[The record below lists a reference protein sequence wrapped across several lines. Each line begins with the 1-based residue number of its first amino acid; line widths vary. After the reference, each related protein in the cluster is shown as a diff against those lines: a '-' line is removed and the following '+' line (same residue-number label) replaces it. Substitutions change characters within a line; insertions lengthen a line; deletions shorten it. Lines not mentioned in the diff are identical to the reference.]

1 MIYKC
6 KNCGGN
12 VVYDPD
18 RKAMHCPYCDG
29 IETQDKAP
37 GGGMELCANCGAPIE
52 AGDYRS
58 AVKCEY
64 CGHYTIFD
72 ERVEGVYEPRLILP
86 FKMGKAAAVS
96 CLEKE
101 FSRRVFVPESFL
113 SQATVEK
120 MEGSYIPFWLYDMKA
135 DCHYSGTGTTV
146 RVWVSGDTEYTETSY
161 FQVNRDVDVDF
172 EKLPVDASLE
182 MEDQV
187 MDMMEPYQYE
197 ALENFRPE
205 YMSGFLGEVYNQ
217 SAEVLEP
224 RAEDRARKDASV
236 MLHNTMGGYTTLIP
250 QQETIRMHDI
260 QTKYALLPVWWYRYS
275 YEGQNYDCFVN
286 GQTGKVIGKAPLCK
300 KRIFAYSGTFFAS
313 LTIILMLIKGILEV
327 L

>member
-101 FSRRVFVPESFL
+101 LSRRVFAPESFL

-146 RVWVSGDTEYTETSY
+146 RVWVSGDTEYTETS
-161 FQVNRDVDVDF
+161 
-172 EKLPVDASLE
+172 
-182 MEDQV
+182 
-187 MDMMEPYQYE
+187 
-197 ALENFRPE
+197 
-205 YMSGFLGEVYNQ
+205 
-217 SAEVLEP
+217 
-224 RAEDRARKDASV
+224 
-236 MLHNTMGGYTTLIP
+236 
-250 QQETIRMHDI
+250 
-260 QTKYALLPVWWYRYS
+260 
-275 YEGQNYDCFVN
+275 
-286 GQTGKVIGKAPLCK
+286 
-300 KRIFAYSGTFFAS
+300 
-313 LTIILMLIKGILEV
+313 
-327 L
+327 

>member
-1 MIYKC
+1 
-6 KNCGGN
+6 
-12 VVYDPD
+12 
-18 RKAMHCPYCDG
+18 
-29 IETQDKAP
+29 
-37 GGGMELCANCGAPIE
+37 
-52 AGDYRS
+52 
-58 AVKCEY
+58 
-64 CGHYTIFD
+64 
-72 ERVEGVYEPRLILP
+72 
-86 FKMGKAAAVS
+86 
-96 CLEKE
+96 
-101 FSRRVFVPESFL
+101 
-113 SQATVEK
+113 

-224 RAEDRARKDASV
+224 RAEDRARKDASSCS
-236 MLHNTMGGYTTLIP
+236 TTPWGDIP
-250 QQETIRMHDI
+250 
-260 QTKYALLPVWWYRYS
+260 P
-275 YEGQNYDCFVN
+275 
-286 GQTGKVIGKAPLCK
+286 
-300 KRIFAYSGTFFAS
+300 
-313 LTIILMLIKGILEV
+313 
-327 L
+327 